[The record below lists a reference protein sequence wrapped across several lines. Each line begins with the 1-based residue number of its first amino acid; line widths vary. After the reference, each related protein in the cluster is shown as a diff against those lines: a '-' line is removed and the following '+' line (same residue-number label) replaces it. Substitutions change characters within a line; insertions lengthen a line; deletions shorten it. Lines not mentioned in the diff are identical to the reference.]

1 MLRLPKVNGASGQ
14 AIRTMMSW
22 QISYFTVQICAG
34 NFAEALQVY
43 LEAAAYQAHDKTEAA
58 KLHSN
63 ISATLAELGE
73 YSQAVEAA
81 NQVLKL
87 QPSWEKG
94 YLRKI
99 QALISLQQYTEAI
112 ETSQQGLQRAQS
124 TAGLSEAQQVL
135 ADLLQRSQ
143 KKRRMKQTVAEQ
155 PTSSL
160 QHMAEQ
166 PASSLQTALSKL
178 QTAGS
183 CERAPS
189 NPLDLC

>member
-1 MLRLPKVNGASGQ
+1 MLRLPKVTGAPGQ
-14 AIRTMMSW
+14 AIRTMVSW
-22 QISYFTVQICAG
+22 QDSYFTVQSCAG

-43 LEAAAYQAHDKTEAA
+43 LEAAAYQAQDKTEAA

-81 NQVLKL
+81 NQVVKL

-99 QALISLQQYTEAI
+99 QALISLQLYTEAI
-112 ETSQQGLQRAQS
+112 QTSEQGLQRAQS
-124 TAGLSEAQQVL
+124 IAGLSEAQQVL
-135 ADLLQRSQ
+135 ADLLQRTR
-143 KKRRMKQTVAEQ
+143 KKGKLKQTVAEQ

-160 QHMAEQ
+160 QNMAEQ
-166 PASSLQTALSKL
+166 PASSLQTALCKL

-183 CERAPS
+183 CKSAPS
-189 NPLDLC
+189 NPVDLC

>member
-1 MLRLPKVNGASGQ
+1 MLRLPKVTGAPGQ

-22 QISYFTVQICAG
+22 QISYFTVQSCAG

-43 LEAAAYQAHDKTEAA
+43 LEAAAYQAQDTTEAA

-63 ISATLAELGE
+63 ISATLAELGR

-81 NQVLKL
+81 NQVVKL

-99 QALISLQQYTEAI
+99 QALIRLQRYTEAI
-112 ETSQQGLQRAQS
+112 ETSEHGLQRAQS
-124 TAGLSEAQQVL
+124 TAGLSEAQHVL
-135 ADLLQRSQ
+135 ADLSQRTQ
-143 KKRRMKQTVAEQ
+143 KKRRMKQTAAEQ

-160 QHMAEQ
+160 QNMAEQ
-166 PASSLQTALSKL
+166 PASVLQTALCRL

>member
-1 MLRLPKVNGASGQ
+1 
-14 AIRTMMSW
+14 MSW
-22 QISYFTVQICAG
+22 QFSYFTVQSCAG

-43 LEAAAYQAHDKTEAA
+43 LEAAAYQPQDKTEAA
-58 KLHSN
+58 KLYSN

-81 NQVLKL
+81 NQVVKL

-99 QALISLQQYTEAI
+99 QALINLQQYTEAI
-112 ETSQQGLQRAQS
+112 ETSEQGLQRAQS

-135 ADLLQRSQ
+135 ADLLQRTK
-143 KKRRMKQTVAEQ
+143 KKRRMKQTMAEP
-155 PTSSL
+155 PTSSS

-178 QTAGS
+178 QTAGG

-189 NPLDLC
+189 NPLDLR